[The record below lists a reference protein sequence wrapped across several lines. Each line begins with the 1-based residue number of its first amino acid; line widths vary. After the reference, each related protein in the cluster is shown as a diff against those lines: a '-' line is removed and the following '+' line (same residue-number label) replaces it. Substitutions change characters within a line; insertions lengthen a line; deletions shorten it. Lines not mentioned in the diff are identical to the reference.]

1 MSAPPEVLILGAG
14 VAGLTAARDLTAA
27 GARVLVLEARDRVG
41 GRIMTH
47 HTPDGPVEL
56 GAEFVH
62 GAVEETLS
70 VAREAALPLRETDR
84 SAPRVTPADGGT
96 ADFFSAMDVVLAHAS
111 AAGPDESFQHLID
124 RVDVGAELK
133 AQCLRLV
140 EGYHAADPA
149 RISVRSLLK
158 NTAADE
164 SPGANRQFRFVG
176 GYDGLVAAIFQ
187 RVDPRLC
194 DVRLNIM
201 AAAVTWGRKSA
212 VVRTSAGQEFAAPQL
227 IVTVPLG
234 VLKAGAIE
242 FSPRLADKEDTVSR
256 LEMGVAERVSLC
268 LASDTWLAHDRFSPE
283 GFLFTGQP
291 PLPVW
296 WVSRPP
302 PFPVVTGWAGGRNAR
317 ALGQLGGAARVDAA
331 VAARPGARAVDA
343 RRLRQDLRGG
353 FSHDW
358 LGDPFA
364 RGAYSYAGVG
374 GSEAGAELAVPI
386 DGTLFFA
393 GEATESDGQ
402 NGTVNGA
409 IACGGRAAIH
419 VLARENQSLRQTA
432 RRRTKESSPA
442 PALSARRP
450 RRCSAFLEAGT

>member
-1 MSAPPEVLILGAG
+1 MKAPPEVLVIGAG

-27 GARVLVLEARDRVG
+27 GVRVLVLEARARLG
-41 GRIMTH
+41 GRVLTH

-84 SAPRVTPADGGT
+84 GAPRTAEVDQDGP

-111 AAGPDESFQHLID
+111 ADGPDESFRHLVD
-124 RVDVGAELK
+124 RVDVAPEIK
-133 AQCLRLV
+133 AQCLGLV

-164 SPGANRQFRFVG
+164 RPGANRQFRFVG

-187 RVDPRLC
+187 RIDPGLC
-194 DVRLNIM
+194 DVRLNTVVS
-201 AAAVTWGRKSA
+201 AVSWERRRV
-212 VVRTSAGQEFAAPQL
+212 VVRTSAGEELTGPQL
-227 IVTVPLG
+227 IVTVPLA
-234 VLKAGAIE
+234 VLKAGAIA
-242 FSPRLADKEDTVSR
+242 FSPRLPEKEDAIGR
-256 LEMGVAERVSLC
+256 LEMGDAERVSLC
-268 LASDTWLAHDRFSPE
+268 LASDAWVAPDRFPPG
-283 GFLFTGQP
+283 GFLLTGEP
-291 PLPVW
+291 PFPVW

-317 ALGQLGGAARVDAA
+317 ALGQLGGSARVDAA
-331 VAARPGARAVDA
+331 VAALAAALGADA
-343 RRLRQDLRGG
+343 GRLRQDLRGG
-353 FSHDW
+353 FCHDW
-358 LGDPFA
+358 LADPFA

-374 GSEAGAELAVPI
+374 GSDAGTELAVPI
-386 DGTLFFA
+386 EGTLFFA

-402 NGTVNGA
+402 NGTVHGA
-409 IACGGRAAIH
+409 IASGHRAA
-419 VLARENQSLRQTA
+419 RQLLG
-432 RRRTKESSPA
+432 R
-442 PALSARRP
+442 
-450 RRCSAFLEAGT
+450 

>member
-1 MSAPPEVLILGAG
+1 MTAPPEILILGAG

-27 GARVLVLEARDRVG
+27 GARVLVLEARDRLG

-47 HTPDGPVEL
+47 HTPHGPVEL

-84 SAPRVTPADGGT
+84 GAPRVTAADRGT
-96 ADFFSAMDVVLAHAS
+96 ADFFSAMDAVLAHAS
-111 AAGPDESFQHLID
+111 ATGPDESFQHLVD
-124 RVDVGAELK
+124 RVDTSAELK
-133 AQCLRLV
+133 AQCLGLV

-149 RISVRSLLK
+149 RISVLALLK

-164 SPGANRQFRFVG
+164 RPGANRQFRFVG
-176 GYDGLVAAIFQ
+176 GYDSLITAIFQ
-187 RVDPRLC
+187 RVDPKLC
-194 DVRLNIM
+194 DVRLNSV
-201 AAAVTWGRKSA
+201 ATAVTWGRGSA
-212 VVRTSAGQEFAAPQL
+212 VVRISGGQEFAAPKL

-242 FSPRLADKEDTVSR
+242 FSPRLAETEDAVGR
-256 LEMGVAERVSLC
+256 LEMGDAERVSLC
-268 LASDTWLAHDRFSPE
+268 LASDTWITHDRFSTD
-283 GFLFTGQP
+283 GFLFTGEP

-317 ALGQLGGAARVDAA
+317 ALSGLSGAARVDVA
-331 VAARPGARAVDA
+331 VAALATALSIDA
-343 RRLRQDLRGG
+343 GRLREDLRGG
-353 FSHDW
+353 FSHNW
-358 LGDPFA
+358 LADPFA
-364 RGAYSYAGVG
+364 RGAYSYAGVS
-374 GSEAGAELAVPI
+374 GSEAGAKLAVPI

-402 NGTVNGA
+402 NGTVHGA
-409 IACGGRAAIH
+409 IASGRRAAKQ
-419 VLARENQSLRQTA
+419 VLAR
-432 RRRTKESSPA
+432 
-442 PALSARRP
+442 
-450 RRCSAFLEAGT
+450 

>member
-41 GRIMTH
+41 GRVMTH
-47 HTPDGPVEL
+47 HTPHGPVEL

-84 SAPRVTPADGGT
+84 GAPRVSAADRGT

-111 AAGPDESFQHLID
+111 DVGPDESFQHLVD
-124 RVDVGAELK
+124 RVEATAEIK

-187 RVDPRLC
+187 RIDPRLC
-194 DVRLNIM
+194 DVRLNIV
-201 AAAVTWGRKSA
+201 ATAVTWGRKSA
-212 VVRTSAGQEFAAPQL
+212 VVRTSTGQEFAAPQL

-242 FSPRLADKEDTVSR
+242 FSPRLADKEDAIGR
-256 LEMGVAERVSLC
+256 LEMGHAERVSLC
-268 LASDTWLAHDRFSPE
+268 LASDTWVTQDRFSSE
-283 GFLFTGQP
+283 GFLLTGEP
-291 PLPVW
+291 PFPVW

-302 PFPVVTGWAGGRNAR
+302 PFPVVTGWSGGRNAR
-317 ALGQLGGAARVDAA
+317 TLGQLGGDARVDAA
-331 VAARPGARAVDA
+331 VATLAVAFGVDA
-343 RRLRQDLRGG
+343 DLLRQDLRGG
-353 FSHDW
+353 FSHNW
-358 LGDPFA
+358 MADPFA
-364 RGAYSYAGVG
+364 RGSYSYAGVG
-374 GSEAGAELAVPI
+374 GSEAGTQLAVPI

-402 NGTVNGA
+402 NATVHGA
-409 IACGGRAAIH
+409 IASGRRAAKQA
-419 VLARENQSLRQTA
+419 LSPENQS
-432 RRRTKESSPA
+432 
-442 PALSARRP
+442 
-450 RRCSAFLEAGT
+450 